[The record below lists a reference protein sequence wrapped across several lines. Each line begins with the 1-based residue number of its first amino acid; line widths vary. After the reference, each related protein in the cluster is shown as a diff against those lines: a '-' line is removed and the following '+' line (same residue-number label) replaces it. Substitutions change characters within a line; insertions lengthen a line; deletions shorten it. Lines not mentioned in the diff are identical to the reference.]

1 MRKGPG
7 NRFPGEV
14 QGEKPWP
21 PEATLPLAAR
31 REKEWVPKPDPRPTH
46 EKSPPVS
53 AAKKQ
58 RLVKI
63 SEARF
68 LQQRP
73 PSPQPPR
80 EAPLSPK
87 PAVRSCRWDKGPPGE
102 AFCWR
107 SAVSVGVCLW
117 GAALLAVRCSGFAG
131 KRCLLG
137 SGACLA
143 VPFFHG
149 WAGGRVW
156 GPTLFLFAPLKV
168 KIKTVGLCPTL
179 CRGK

>member
-73 PSPQPPR
+73 PSTQPPR

-117 GAALLAVRCSGFAG
+117 GAALVAVRCSGG
-131 KRCLLG
+131 CLSLG
-137 SGACLA
+137 SRS
-143 VPFFHG
+143 
-149 WAGGRVW
+149 AGG
-156 GPTLFLFAPLKV
+156 PLFR
-168 KIKTVGLCPTL
+168 L
-179 CRGK
+179 CRKALPSGERRLPGGSVFSWVGRGSGLGTHSFSLRAA